1 MYEENLID
9 ILLENLDRLWR
20 VQTELQ
26 NQVV

>member
-1 MYEENLID
+1 MYEENPID

-26 NQVV
+26 NQIV

>member
-9 ILLENLDRLWR
+9 ILLENLNRLWR
-20 VQTELQ
+20 DETELQ